1 MKTAL
6 IHEWL
11 TTRGGSE
18 KAFEA
23 IYEEFPSPVYTL
35 VADRKSLAGTPLEHA
50 EIITSFI
57 QNLPLSIKRYRSY
70 LSLFPYAIEQ
80 FDLTDFDVLISS
92 NHCVAKGV
100 LSRSDQLHICYC
112 YSPVRYAWD
121 LYHRYLKESGL
132 VKGLKAYAAKRVLHK
147 LRIWDVI
154 SSSRVDYF
162 VAISEY
168 IARRIRHIYGRDA
181 VVIYPPVEIDKF
193 EVESAKEDYYLA
205 ASRMVP
211 YKMMPLIVNAFSKM
225 KDKRLVVIGDG
236 PEFKRVKKLATKNIE
251 ILGYQPFRVLRE
263 HLMKSKAFVF
273 AADED
278 FGILPVEAQA
288 CGTPVIA
295 FGKGGAR
302 ETVIPGKSGI
312 FFDRQNEESIINAVK
327 SFEQKQDSFDPFVI
341 RKSAEYFSVD
351 RFKKEFRRFVEKKIE
366 SFFS

>member
-1 MKTAL
+1 LKTAL

-23 IYEEFPSPVYTL
+23 IYEVFPSPVYTL
-35 VADRKSLAGTPLEHA
+35 VANRKSLVGTSLEHA

-57 QNLPLSIKRYRSY
+57 QKLPMANKRYRSY
-70 LSLFPYAIEQ
+70 LALFPYAIEQ
-80 FDLTDFDVLISS
+80 FDLTDFDVLVSS

-121 LYHRYLKESGL
+121 LYHRYVKESGL

-147 LRIWDVI
+147 LRIWDVV
-154 SSSRVDYF
+154 SSARVNYF

-168 IARRIRHIYGRDA
+168 IARRIRHIYNRDSA
-181 VVIYPPVEIDKF
+181 VIYPPVEIDKF
-193 EVESAKEDYYLA
+193 SVETAKDNYYLT

-211 YKMMPLIVNAFSKM
+211 YKMMPLIVGA
-225 KDKRLVVIGDG
+225 VVIGDG
-236 PEFKRVKKLATKNIE
+236 PEMNKVKNRATKNIE
-251 ILGYQPFRVLRE
+251 VLGYQPFTVLRE
-263 HLMKSKAFVF
+263 HLMKARAFVF

-295 FGKGGAR
+295 FGKGGAT

-312 FFDRQNEESIINAVK
+312 FFNRQDEESIIDAVT
-327 SFEQKQDSFDPFVI
+327 SFEQKQDSFDPYMI
-341 RKSAEYFSVD
+341 RKSSERFSVD
-351 RFKKEFRRFVEKKIE
+351 RFKNEFKKFVEKKTE
-366 SFFS
+366 TFFS